1 MRRFEERL
9 RAHRFTI
16 HAPLSYR
23 TTGDREWHEGTM
35 VNISE
40 SGVLFQTYQEMPLN
54 REIEMRF
61 SLSTGVAG
69 KPTAQVA
76 CRCEVAR
83 AISDPGNGMPMALAA
98 RIIKFYFGSPTR
110 TPRGAGGLS

>member
-1 MRRFEERL
+1 MRRFGEQP
-9 RAHRFTI
+9 RAQRFTI
-16 HAPLSYR
+16 HAPLLYR
-23 TTGDREWHEGTM
+23 TTGDRDWREGTM

-40 SGVLFQTYQEMPLN
+40 SGVLFQTDQGAPSN
-54 REIEMRF
+54 GVIEMRF

-69 KPTAQVA
+69 ESAAQVA

-83 AISDPGNGMPMALAA
+83 AISHPGSTMPRALAA
-98 RIIKFYFGSPTR
+98 RIIKFHFGSLRR